1 MAKQSRSAPVMQ
13 IVLDAVAERLLS
25 GDESLIRIPEICEAT
40 GVNYGSVYHHF
51 GSREGVID
59 AAYDMMFATLAEEG
73 VVALRQINDSVGSFE
88 EYGTALQGM
97 VGTFASG
104 PERRARRGL
113 RVRVVAA
120 SMMRPELKA
129 RIGTAQARLTEELMR
144 IVEFGQERDWLRKD
158 MSARSIAVFVQV
170 MLVGRTLDDI
180 SAEPI
185 DDAEWAAAMAVLLS
199 ELLNI
204 P

>member
-1 MAKQSRSAPVMQ
+1 
-13 IVLDAVAERLLS
+13 
-25 GDESLIRIPEICEAT
+25 
-40 GVNYGSVYHHF
+40 
-51 GSREGVID
+51 
-59 AAYDMMFATLAEEG
+59 
-73 VVALRQINDSVGSFE
+73 
-88 EYGTALQGM
+88 
-97 VGTFASG
+97 
-104 PERRARRGL
+104 
-113 RVRVVAA
+113 
-120 SMMRPELKA
+120 MRPELKA
-129 RIGTAQARLTEELMR
+129 RIGTQQAHLTEELMR

>member
-13 IVLDAVAERLLS
+13 TVLDAVAERLMS
-25 GDESLIRIPEICEAT
+25 ADESLIRIPEICEAT

-59 AAYDMMFATLAEEG
+59 AAYDMMFTSLAEEG
-73 VVALRQINDSVGSFE
+73 VAALREINNSVETFG
-88 EYGTALQGM
+88 EYAAALQGM

-129 RIGTAQARLTEELMR
+129 RIGAAQARLTEEMMH
-144 IVEFGQERDWLRKD
+144 IVEFGQERDWLRRD
-158 MSARSIAVFVQV
+158 MSARSVAVFVQV

-180 SAEPI
+180 SAQPI
-185 DDAEWAAAMAVLLS
+185 DDVEWASAMAVLLT
-199 ELLNI
+199 ELLNL